1 MRPRHPARTL
11 LRSTTALAG
20 VVGFMLGAGPARAN
34 PEDGRVV
41 AGQAV
46 IERPGPGQVDIRQD
60 SGRAVIDWQSFS
72 IGPGEHTR
80 FHQPGPDA
88 ITLNRVTGPNP
99 SEIMGRLS
107 ANGQVWLV
115 NPHGIFFGP
124 TAQVDV
130 GGLLATTHAIRADDF
145 MAGRFAFEGRAGA
158 TAMVEN
164 EGSITVRNAGLAA
177 FVAPGVANR
186 GTIDARLGSVELAS
200 GRAFVVDLYGD
211 QKINLA
217 VDAKTDAQ
225 PVGHGGTPA
234 KALVANSGTI
244 FADAGRVRLSAA
256 SARGIVD
263 RVIDMSGHVQARS
276 VREENGEIVLSGGDD
291 GGVEVSGTLDAAGRT
306 AGETGGT
313 VTVTGKTV
321 AVRAGARIDATGPA
335 GGGSI
340 RVGGDAM
347 GGTADAATLA
357 GYHIRPARKPIP
369 PADTTVVESGAT
381 LAADAT
387 DAGRGGSVVVWADTD
402 TAFAGTITATGGP
415 RGGDGGFVETSGKQ
429 TLAATGTVRTGAVNG
444 TAGVWLLDPGDI
456 TVSTGGS
463 TTPIGA
469 TYAPT
474 GSTSVIHP
482 SVIADALAA
491 NSSVEI
497 TTRAGSGGNGMI
509 TVNDAITKTAGGDA
523 TLTFKADRSI
533 TVNADITST
542 AGALSLVLNAHAAG
556 DTFPGYVRIA
566 GATITTNGGNLTIGG
581 GTNPATTAAIG
592 AGSITGE
599 TNRGVYMSGATIT
612 TGAGAIRIAG
622 DGGTDSANGSNRGI
636 EMVSSSITT
645 TSGTITLVGR
655 GSHADATNNSGIVV
669 GSGTT
674 VQSTSGAISLDG
686 SGGSNTASQFSD
698 YGIQIASGANIL
710 SSGASSISLRGINPN
725 TSLRGIWADGTAEIG
740 GASASGTITLEAD
753 ELTLDSTASVQGTG
767 TLTLRPADQTATVSV
782 GANTGAFPLTA
793 ATIAALQ
800 DGFSMIHIGR
810 ANGSG
815 AITVSTAAFKDSVT
829 IGNDDPSGTVS
840 VTGALST
847 GSGTEAGTITLQ
859 AGNSITL
866 QAGSSITTQN
876 RAVVLNAARSGAAGA
891 VVLSNTSIT
900 TNGGALTMGG
910 GVPSTGDTPTVPAI
924 GTSSTPAGISI
935 AGSTL
940 LTGGGAVTLRGK
952 GDTGQTNGHGIAL
965 TGSTVMNAGTG
976 AILLDGVAQSGTGT
990 QSGVLIDAQSGTLTL
1005 TSSAPSGT
1013 AISIT
1018 GNASSGNSTA
1028 AWGVRLL
1035 GNATVQA
1042 TGGGAL
1048 TLSGTGGTSSG
1059 GNVAGIGLENAA
1071 SGGPKLQSSG
1081 GTITITG
1088 TAGIGP
1094 GATGIALSGDT
1105 RIGRGTLTG
1114 PANANITLVADSM
1127 VLARTGAPEIQSG
1140 GALTITPLTTS
1151 TTIGLGTGAGA
1162 LSLTSATLAVLKDGF
1177 SAITIGRADGTGAL
1191 TAGGPLTFS
1200 DNLHLRSAGNIIIG
1214 GVLDTGLNTLTLETS
1229 GTATQSAAIQAAAL
1243 RLLGN
1248 GGTHTLTNA
1257 GNSVMTLAGNTGTVT
1272 YRDSDGLIIGTV
1284 NGTTGLTVNGTAL
1297 SLTTGGTLEQTAALA
1312 GAGHLTIAAGGDILL
1327 AGSGASNTVTRL
1339 GAITRGGAFRF
1350 ENAGT
1355 GLLVDGAIAT
1365 DSLNGDISI
1374 RTAGDLT
1381 LNGAATIAV
1390 SGSGSIHL
1398 SAGGAFINNAGAG
1411 VFTLGTGRWLVY
1423 SADDSRIVT
1432 GGLSG
1437 GTLYG
1442 RTWTADPPSS
1452 VTAAGNQFLFANT
1465 PSPPPPLPPSPP
1477 PPPPPP
1483 VAPPT
1488 TDPPVTEPPV
1498 TKPPVTEP
1506 PVTTPP
1512 VTEPP
1517 ATPVPPVPP
1526 ITPPVSPP
1534 VTAPT
1539 TETPVPPPPPPPA
1552 GTTGTATI
1560 TAPGTIPG
1568 TLATAVEQ
1576 VLRTV
1581 LSVLPAPVR
1590 AETPLALSPPVLS
1603 ALQTL
1608 PPQQGQ
1614 TTPSTPTIPPLT
1626 AVVPLTAGGTAVF
1639 TAAATAARQEG
1650 ATLAQPGPEVL
1661 AAPRVQAAAAT
1672 VAQAAAGGNLAA
1684 AVQTV
1689 AAGRL
1694 TVEEQKAVFQ
1704 NVPAAAIVTG
1714 LKASPDPVAQRVGAV
1729 LETIAATGQPAY
1741 AEVKKTLKDSGADA
1755 ETTRTYLVMTQR
1767 VEREQRTQAFSGAL
1781 QELIRD
1787 PAAYDLFRT
1796 GAGPAAPP
1804 RIARFSAGR
1813 TRGAGV
1819 TLRGIVE
1826 GSTGVAEA
1834 RVNGR
1839 WVFIDENGQ
1848 FRTSIPVDPG
1858 ETQATLTLVDEKGQK
1873 TEQVITIAPD
1883 ATAASTAAEPA
1894 PVKPRRIALMIA
1906 VDTYSSPGI
1915 PKLGTPPAD
1924 VAAVG
1929 RALSETLG
1937 YETRVLRNPG
1947 KMDIA
1952 AALRALGR
1960 EVGEQDKVVVYYAGH
1975 GYEIAETGTGY
1986 WLPAD
1991 AGTDSARNWLSNNDI
2006 ARFLSRMPAKHVML
2020 VSDSCY
2026 SGAFTKEQKLDTAA
2040 LKSLTRD
2047 ELRQRRSVMA
2057 MSSGG
2062 DEPVA
2067 DGEVNSPFAAALL
2080 TRIGSLP
2087 TDAEGYSLF
2096 LQVREDVTRE
2106 VPQTPQYGVVRTA
2119 GYDQGGDYLLELNRQ
2134 AKPPQKQTGPA
2145 VH

>member
-1 MRPRHPARTL
+1 MRPPHPARTFQ
-11 LRSTTALAG
+11 RSTTALAG
-20 VVGFMLGAGPARAN
+20 AAGLVLGAGSAWAN
-34 PEDGRVV
+34 PEDGRVI

-80 FHQPGPDA
+80 FRQPGPEA

-130 GGLLATTHAIRADDF
+130 GGLLATTHTIRADDF
-145 MAGRFAFEGRAGA
+145 MAGRFAFEGQAGA
-158 TAMVEN
+158 AAMVEN

-225 PVGHGGTPA
+225 PVGHGGKPA
-234 KALVANSGTI
+234 KALVENSGKI

-276 VREENGEIVLSGGDD
+276 VREENGEIVLSGDD
-291 GGVEVSGTLDAAGRT
+291 GTVEVSGTLDAAGRA
-306 AGETGGT
+306 AGETGGA
-313 VTVTGKTV
+313 VTVTGRAV
-321 AVRAGARIDATGPA
+321 AVRTGARIDTTGPA
-335 GGGSI
+335 GGGPI

-369 PADTTVVESGAT
+369 TAETTVVESGAT

-387 DAGRGGSVVVWADTD
+387 DAGRGGSVVVWADRA

-415 RGGDGGFVETSGKQ
+415 RGGDGGFVETSGRQ
-429 TLAATGTVRTGAVNG
+429 TLAATGMVRTGAVNG
-444 TAGVWLLDPGDI
+444 AAGVWLLDPADI
-456 TVSTGGS
+456 TISTGGS
-463 TTPIGA
+463 TTPIGG
-469 TYAPT
+469 THAPT
-474 GSTSVIHP
+474 GSVSVIHP

-497 TTRAGSGGNGMI
+497 TTSAGSGGTGTI
-509 TVNDAITKTAGGDA
+509 TVSDAITKTSGGNS
-523 TLTFKADRSI
+523 TLTLKASRDVI
-533 TVNADITST
+533 VNADITST
-542 AGALSLVLNAHAAG
+542 AGTLGLVLNAHAEN
-556 DTFPGYVRIA
+556 DTAPGRVRIS
-566 GATITTNGGNLTIGG
+566 GATIDTNGGSLTIGG
-581 GTNPATTAAIG
+581 GLNPATTAAIG
-592 AGSITGE
+592 LGSITGE
-599 TNRGVYMSGATIT
+599 ANRGVSLSGATIT

-622 DGGTDSANGSNRGI
+622 DGGSDGANGSNRGI
-636 EMVSSSITT
+636 ETSGTTITT
-645 TSGTITLVGR
+645 TSGAITLIGR
-655 GSHADATNNSGIVV
+655 GSHANGTGNTGIVV

-686 SGGSNTASQFSD
+686 SGGSNTGGLFSD
-698 YGIQIASGANIL
+698 YGIQIASGAHIL
-710 SSGASSISLRGINPN
+710 SSGTAPISLRGINPN
-725 TSLRGIWADGTAEIG
+725 TSLRGIWADSTAQIG
-740 GASASGTITLEAD
+740 GAAATGAITLEAD
-753 ELTLDSTASVQGTG
+753 ELTLDSTASVQGHG
-767 TLTLRPADQTATVSV
+767 DLTLRPADLSASVTVGGS
-782 GANTGAFPLTA
+782 TGSFPLTA
-793 ATIAALQ
+793 ATLAALQ

-810 ANGSG
+810 ADGSG
-815 AITVSTAAFKDSVT
+815 TITVATAAFKDAVT
-829 IGNDDPSGTVS
+829 IGNGDPSGKILVS
-840 VTGALST
+840 GALST

-859 AGNSITL
+859 AGDSVTL
-866 QAGSSITTQN
+866 QSGSSITTQN
-876 RAVVLNAARSGAAGA
+876 RAVVLNAARSGAGA
-891 VVLSNTSIT
+891 VVLTSAAIT

-910 GVPSTGDTPTVPAI
+910 GVPSSGDTPTGPAV
-924 GTSSTPAGISI
+924 GTATNPAGIGI
-935 AGSTL
+935 AGSTI
-940 LTGGGAVTLRGK
+940 LTGGGAITLRG
-952 GDTGQTNGHGIAL
+952 TGYTGLTNSHGIAL
-965 TGSTVMNAGTG
+965 TGTTALNAGTG
-976 AILLDGVAQSGTGT
+976 AILLDGVARSGAGT

-1005 TSSAPSGT
+1005 TSAAPSGT

-1018 GNASSGNSTA
+1018 GTASTGNSTS
-1028 AWGVRLL
+1028 AWGLRLL

-1042 TGGGAL
+1042 TGGGAIS
-1048 TLSGTGGTSSG
+1048 LSGTAGTSSDS
-1059 GNVAGIGLENAA
+1059 NVAGIGTENTGAG
-1071 SGGPKLQSSG
+1071 SPKVQSLTG
-1081 GTITITG
+1081 AITLTG
-1088 TAGIGP
+1088 TAGTGP
-1094 GATGIALSGDT
+1094 GATGLTLSGST
-1105 RIGRGTLTG
+1105 RIGKGALTGTASADITLT
-1114 PANANITLVADSM
+1114 ADSM
-1127 VLARTGAPEIQSG
+1127 VLARTGSPEIQSG
-1140 GALTITPLTTS
+1140 GTLTIAPLTAS
-1151 TTIGLGTGAGA
+1151 TTIGLGSGAGS
-1162 LSLTSATLAVLKDGF
+1162 LSLTSASLAVLKDGF
-1177 SAITIGRADGTGAL
+1177 SAITIGRADGTGAI
-1191 TAGGPLTFS
+1191 TTGGALTFS
-1200 DNLHLRSAGNIIIG
+1200 DTLHLRSPGGGIAIG
-1214 GVLDTGLNTLTLETS
+1214 GTLDTGLNTLTLETS
-1229 GTATQSAAIQAAAL
+1229 GTATQSAAIRAAAL
-1243 RLLGN
+1243 RLLGG
-1248 GGTHTLTNA
+1248 GGTHTLTDA
-1257 GNSVMTLAGNTGTVT
+1257 GNNVLTLAGNTGTVT
-1272 YRDSDGLIIGTV
+1272 YRDSDGLMIGTV
-1284 NGTTGLTVNGTAL
+1284 GGTAGLTVNGTTL
-1297 SLTTGGTLEQTAALA
+1297 SLTTGGTLEQTAALT
-1312 GAGHLTIAAGGDILL
+1312 GVGQLTIAAGGDILL
-1327 AGSGASNTVTRL
+1327 AGSGASNTVSRL

-1355 GLLVDGAIAT
+1355 GLLVDGAIGT
-1365 DSLNGDISI
+1365 DTLNGDISI

-1381 LNGAATIAV
+1381 LNGATAMAV
-1390 SGSGSIHL
+1390 SGTGSIAL
-1398 SAGGAFINNAGAG
+1398 SAAGAFRNGAGAG
-1411 VFTLGTGRWLVY
+1411 VFTLGTGRWLIY
-1423 SADDSRIVT
+1423 SADDTQITT

-1442 RTWTADPPSS
+1442 RTWTGDPPSS
-1452 VTAAGNQFLFANT
+1452 ITAPGNQFLFANT
-1465 PSPPPPLPPSPP
+1465 PSPPVPP

-1483 VAPPT
+1483 PPQPPVSPPT
-1488 TDPPVTEPPV
+1488 TDPPVTQPPV
-1498 TKPPVTEP
+1498 TDPPVTDP
-1506 PVTTPP
+1506 PVTQPP
-1512 VTEPP
+1512 VTQ
-1517 ATPVPPVPP
+1517 PPV
-1526 ITPPVSPP
+1526 TQPPVSPP
-1534 VTAPT
+1534 
-1539 TETPVPPPPPPPA
+1539 TPDPPVATHPPAPPPPPVTA
-1552 GTTGTATI
+1552 GTTTT
-1560 TAPGTIPG
+1560 TVPG
-1568 TLATAVEQ
+1568 TLSTAVER
-1576 VLRTV
+1576 VLHTV
-1581 LSVLPAPVR
+1581 QGAPPPVQPPAPPLGPPHSPVPV
-1590 AETPLALSPPVLS
+1590 AQAPFQGPPHNTPASVALAS
-1603 ALQTL
+1603 
-1608 PPQQGQ
+1608 
-1614 TTPSTPTIPPLT
+1614 
-1626 AVVPLTAGGTAVF
+1626 GGTAVF
-1639 TAAATAARQEG
+1639 TTAATAARREG

-1672 VAQAAAGGNLAA
+1672 VAQAAANGNLAA

-1704 NVPAAAIVTG
+1704 NVPAAAIVSG
-1714 LKASPDPVAQRVGAV
+1714 LKASPDPVARRVGAA
-1729 LETIAATGQPAY
+1729 LETVAATGQPAY
-1741 AEVKKTLKDSGADA
+1741 AEVKKALKDAGADA
-1755 ETTRTYLVMTQR
+1755 DTARTYLVMTQR
-1767 VEREQRTQAFSGAL
+1767 VEREQRTQTFSGAL
-1781 QELIRD
+1781 SELIRD
-1787 PAAYDLFRT
+1787 PAAYDLFRR
-1796 GAGPAAPP
+1796 ADGPAAPP

-1813 TRGAGV
+1813 TRGTGV

-1826 GSTGVAEA
+1826 GSEGVAEA

-1858 ETQATLTLVDEKGQK
+1858 ETQATLTIVDDKGQK
-1873 TEQVITIAPD
+1873 TEQVITIAAD
-1883 ATAASTAAEPA
+1883 TAATGAEPA

-1906 VDTYSSPGI
+1906 VDTYANPGI
-1915 PKLGTPPAD
+1915 PTLGTPPAD

-1947 KMDIA
+1947 KMEIA

-1960 EVGEQDKVVVYYAGH
+1960 EVNEQDKVVVYYAGH
-1975 GYEIAETGTGY
+1975 GYEITETGTGY

-2026 SGAFTKEQKLDTAA
+2026 SGSFTKEQKVDAAA
-2040 LKSLTRD
+2040 LKALTRD

-2080 TRIGSLP
+2080 TRIGGLP
-2087 TDAEGYSLF
+2087 SDAEGYNLF

-2134 AKPPQKQTGPA
+2134 SKIQPKQTGPA